1 MRAYRSAAARPSRV
15 PGLLVAGACGALAL
29 VVVLGDRLMPP
40 AERLAWTDLVW
51 FGALLL
57 YPLMGAVIVHHRPRH
72 RIGWIF
78 LAVGLCITAA
88 PLLEGVSFLVGEPL
102 ATMTA
107 ATSRV
112 LFGGAW
118 ALATTVALL
127 YFPTGSLPSPR
138 WRGVAQ
144 LAALGAGL
152 VTAGALGVPGLE
164 TAGLLTLGAVTLA
177 SLISLVARWR
187 RHDDVRQLS
196 WVMFAVVVIVTAAG
210 VLALNTL
217 ADGPAAVGVVCEALA
232 LAALPLATGV
242 AIVRDRLF
250 DIELVLNRSLVY
262 LTLVVAVL
270 AVFALAVLVATQLVG
285 AAAGQGAALVAAVV
299 VAVALGAVKDRLVAA
314 VDRRLYGARSRP
326 YAVLAG
332 VAARLEGTLAVD
344 ELLTTAAAAVAEDL
358 RLPHVTIQPHPH
370 PHALDADGGVEV
382 FDLRHGT
389 LSEGMLV
396 AGLRRGQSAFSQRER
411 ALLTAI
417 ARHLAVAVR
426 AVRLTDTVEQ
436 ARERLVR
443 AREEERLRI
452 RRDLHDGVG
461 PTLAAVR
468 LQVDTLGDRLA
479 PADDAAHA
487 LLGRIQAHLAD
498 AVGDVRRAVEGLRP
512 PALDQVGLVG
522 VVRGRADDLRAAG
535 LEVQVV
541 CPDRLEIWSAA
552 VEVAAYRIVTEA
564 LTNVVRHASAR
575 RCTVRLAVDRG
586 VLTVEV
592 ADDGT
597 GLPAEVRAG
606 VGLASMAE
614 RAAELAGR
622 FEVSAGPAGG
632 GTVVRAELPLRADA

>member
-1 MRAYRSAAARPSRV
+1 MRAYGSFTVRPGRV

-40 AERLAWTDLVW
+40 AERMAWTDLVW

-72 RIGWIF
+72 RVGWVF

-88 PLLEGVSFLVGEPL
+88 PLLEGVSFLVDEPL
-102 ATMTA
+102 ATTTA

-177 SLISLVARWR
+177 SLISLVVRWR

-196 WVMFAVVVIVTAAG
+196 WVMLAVVVIVTAAG

-217 ADGPAAVGVVCEALA
+217 ADGPAAVGVMCEALA

-262 LTLVVAVL
+262 LTLVVGVL

-358 RLPHVTIQPHPH
+358 RLPHVTIQHH

-389 LSEGMLV
+389 VSEGMLV

-479 PADDAAHA
+479 PADGAAHA

-512 PALDQVGLVG
+512 PALDQVGLAG

-541 CPDRLEIWSAA
+541 CPDRLEIRSAA

-575 RCTVRLAVDRG
+575 RCTVRLAVERG

-597 GLPAEVRAG
+597 GLPVEVRAG

-622 FEVSAGPAGG
+622 FEVSAGPAGA